1 MFATYLIGLREGL
14 EATLVVSILVAFL
27 VKSQRRDRLPQ
38 VWAGVGLAV
47 ALSVV
52 FGSLIQYTSTSL
64 LRTSESREFFEAVTS
79 VAAVVFVTWMIFW
92 MRRAARSIAG
102 ELRGKL
108 TEALAV
114 GSLAVAGMAFL
125 AVVREGLE
133 TALIFYAAA
142 ESVAGGTGAGSLLA
156 LIGGIVTAVVIGF
169 GLYRSAL
176 KINLSRFFTW
186 TGALLILVAAGILK
200 YGVHDF
206 QEAGVLPGLNNQAF
220 DISATLDPNAW
231 YGALLA
237 GMFNITAAP
246 TVLELIAWVAY
257 AVPVLVLFL
266 RKPAAAPAKPAA
278 SAPAPSPAATTT
290 TTVTSPA
297 EATVAP
303 VEPARPAAT
312 PTEAEPAA
320 PVDETAPA
328 ERPQPAAAAPSP
340 RA

>member
-47 ALSVV
+47 VLSVV

-64 LRTSESREFFEAVTS
+64 LRTSESRELFEAVTS

-156 LIGGIVTAVVIGF
+156 LVGGIATAVVIGF
-169 GLYRSAL
+169 LLYRSAL

-246 TVLELIAWVAY
+246 TVLELVAWVAY

-266 RKPAAAPAKPAA
+266 RKPAAPAKP
-278 SAPAPSPAATTT
+278 
-290 TTVTSPA
+290 
-297 EATVAP
+297 
-303 VEPARPAAT
+303 
-312 PTEAEPAA
+312 PAA
-320 PVDETAPA
+320 PATDAPTAAPAADAPTVASAGNAPA
-328 ERPQPAAAAPSP
+328 ESTATTPEPAPAAVDAAAVPSP

>member
-47 ALSVV
+47 ALSVL
-52 FGSLIQYTSTSL
+52 FGWLIEYTSTSL
-64 LRTSESREFFEAVTS
+64 LSRSEDRELFEAITS

-92 MRRAARSIAG
+92 MRRAARTIAG

-125 AVVREGLE
+125 AVIREGLE
-133 TALIFYAAA
+133 TALIFYSAAQGA
-142 ESVAGGTGAGSLLA
+142 AGDSGPLLA
-156 LIGGIVTAVVIGF
+156 LIGGIVTAVVLGVL
-169 GLYRSAL
+169 LYASAL
-176 KINLSRFFTW
+176 RINLSKFFTW

-206 QEAGVLPGLNNQAF
+206 QEAGVLPGLNDLAF
-220 DISATLDPNAW
+220 DITSVLDPSTW
-231 YGALLA
+231 YAALLA
-237 GMFNITAAP
+237 GMFNVTPAP
-246 TVLELIAWVAY
+246 TVLEMIAWVAY
-257 AVPVLVLFL
+257 AVPVLLLFL
-266 RKPAAAPAKPAA
+266 RPARRKPAPTA
-278 SAPAPSPAATTT
+278 TT
-290 TTVTSPA
+290 TTVTERGADTGA
-297 EATVAP
+297 EA
-303 VEPARPAAT
+303 EAAST
-312 PTEAEPAA
+312 P
-320 PVDETAPA
+320 
-328 ERPQPAAAAPSP
+328 Q

>member
-47 ALSVV
+47 VLSVL
-52 FGSLIQYTSTSL
+52 FGWLIEYTSTSL
-64 LRTSESREFFEAVTS
+64 LSRYEDRELFEAITS

-114 GSLAVAGMAFL
+114 GSFAVAGMAFL
-125 AVVREGLE
+125 AVIREGLE
-133 TALIFYAAA
+133 TALIFYSAAQGA
-142 ESVAGGTGAGSLLA
+142 AGDSGPLLA
-156 LIGGIVTAVVIGF
+156 LIGGILTAVVLGVL
-169 GLYRSAL
+169 LYASAL
-176 KINLSRFFTW
+176 RINLTKFFTW

-206 QEAGVLPGLNNQAF
+206 QEAGVLPGLNDLAF
-220 DISATLDPNAW
+220 DITGVLDPTTW
-231 YGALLA
+231 YAALLA
-237 GMFNITAAP
+237 GMFNVTPAP
-246 TVLELIAWVAY
+246 SVLETIAWIGY
-257 AVPVLVLFL
+257 AVPVLLLFL
-266 RKPAAAPAKPAA
+266 RPARRRPAPPAK
-278 SAPAPSPAATTT
+278 
-290 TTVTSPA
+290 TTVTERGADTGA
-297 EATVAP
+297 EAEA
-303 VEPARPAAT
+303 EAEAAAT
-312 PTEAEPAA
+312 P
-320 PVDETAPA
+320 
-328 ERPQPAAAAPSP
+328 Q

>member
-47 ALSVV
+47 ALSVL
-52 FGSLIQYTSTSL
+52 FGWLIEYTSTSL
-64 LRTSESREFFEAVTS
+64 LARSEDRELFEAITS

-125 AVVREGLE
+125 AVIREGLE
-133 TALIFYAAA
+133 TALIFYSAAQGA
-142 ESVAGGTGAGSLLA
+142 AGDSGPLLA
-156 LIGGIVTAVVIGF
+156 LIGGIATAVVIG
-169 GLYRSAL
+169 GLLYASAL
-176 KINLSRFFTW
+176 RINLSKFFTW

-206 QEAGVLPGLNNQAF
+206 QEASVLPGLNDLAF
-220 DISATLDPNAW
+220 DITTVLDPSTW
-231 YGALLA
+231 YAALLA
-237 GMFNITAAP
+237 GMFNVTPAP
-246 TVLELIAWVAY
+246 TVLETIAWVGY
-257 AVPVLVLFL
+257 AVPVLLLFL
-266 RKPAAAPAKPAA
+266 RPTRRKSAPVAAAGGPASEAA
-278 SAPAPSPAATTT
+278 PTTGASDTANTPTPTTATGTERGADPGADAATT
-290 TTVTSPA
+290 
-297 EATVAP
+297 
-303 VEPARPAAT
+303 
-312 PTEAEPAA
+312 
-320 PVDETAPA
+320 
-328 ERPQPAAAAPSP
+328 PQ

>member
-47 ALSVV
+47 ALSVG

-64 LRTSESREFFEAVTS
+64 LRTSESRELFEAVTS

-92 MRRAARSIAG
+92 MRRAARTIAG

-108 TEALAV
+108 TDALAV
-114 GSLAVAGMAFL
+114 GSLAVAGMGFL
-125 AVVREGLE
+125 AVIREGLE

-142 ESVAGGTGAGSLLA
+142 ESAAGGTGPGSLLA
-156 LIGGIVTAVVIGF
+156 LAGGIATAVVIGF
-169 GLYRSAL
+169 LLYRSAVR
-176 KINLSRFFTW
+176 INLSRFFTW

-206 QEAGVLPGLNNQAF
+206 QEAGVLPGLNDLAF
-220 DISATLDPNAW
+220 DISTTLDPNAW

-237 GMFNITAAP
+237 GMFNVTAAP
-246 TVLELIAWVAY
+246 TVLELVAWVAY

-266 RKPAAAPAKPAA
+266 RKPARSAKPVPAA
-278 SAPAPSPAATTT
+278 ATPSAPADVAA
-290 TTVTSPA
+290 V
-297 EATVAP
+297 
-303 VEPARPAAT
+303 
-312 PTEAEPAA
+312 
-320 PVDETAPA
+320 
-328 ERPQPAAAAPSP
+328 PSP

>member
-47 ALSVV
+47 ALSVG

-64 LRTSESREFFEAVTS
+64 LRTSESRELFEAVTS

-92 MRRAARSIAG
+92 MRRAARTIAG

-108 TEALAV
+108 TDALAV

-125 AVVREGLE
+125 AVIREGLE

-142 ESVAGGTGAGSLLA
+142 ESAAGGTGPGSLLA
-156 LIGGIVTAVVIGF
+156 LAGGIATAVVIGF
-169 GLYRSAL
+169 LLYRSAVR
-176 KINLSRFFTW
+176 INLGRFFTW

-206 QEAGVLPGLNNQAF
+206 QEAGVLPGLNDLAF
-220 DISATLDPNAW
+220 DISTTLDPGSW

-237 GMFNITAAP
+237 GMFNVTAAP
-246 TVLELIAWVAY
+246 TVLELVAWVAY

-266 RKPAAAPAKPAA
+266 RRPAQPVQPAK
-278 SAPAPSPAATTT
+278 S
-290 TTVTSPA
+290 V
-297 EATVAP
+297 
-303 VEPARPAAT
+303 RPAQST
-312 PTEAEPAA
+312 EPAA
-320 PVDETAPA
+320 DPA
-328 ERPQPAAAAPSP
+328 DVAAVPSP
-340 RA
+340 RS